1 MSIVEVRHA
10 SMILGADENRH
21 AAFEDTSFEVEA
33 GAFLCIVGSSGA
45 PIDQRGERGTRNR
58 NDRYSYQGG

>member
-10 SMILGADENRH
+10 SMILGAHENRH

-33 GAFLCIVGSSGA
+33 GAFLCIVPA
-45 PIDQRGERGTRNR
+45 ALI
-58 NDRYSYQGG
+58 